1 MYFVT
6 LYSKFASMF
15 RRFLLLS
22 ILFFSILSCQVDSA
36 KREADN
42 AREQKKQELVFKN
55 LNEAWHFDTQ
65 ARSVAD
71 REVLAIWDQWR
82 IFVNELEQKPKSSL
96 TSFRQ
101 KSKTLSTRVLQL
113 QETIPQAYNRPEV
126 RSRVTALITKIN
138 ALNLYMNLND
148 IPEEKVL
155 QNIKEVNDELASLS
169 RQLEETKI
177 KDAIPF
183 EQGEADMLKLLD
195 TSRAIPN

>member
-1 MYFVT
+1 
-6 LYSKFASMF
+6 
-15 RRFLLLS
+15 
-22 ILFFSILSCQVDSA
+22 
-36 KREADN
+36 
-42 AREQKKQELVFKN
+42 
-55 LNEAWHFDTQ
+55 
-65 ARSVAD
+65 
-71 REVLAIWDQWR
+71 
-82 IFVNELEQKPKSSL
+82 
-96 TSFRQ
+96 Q

>member
-1 MYFVT
+1 
-6 LYSKFASMF
+6 MF